1 MISSMNVSVVNLEN
15 SIWEIE
21 VLYESFRK
29 NASIY
34 KFFIIIFIY

>member
-34 KFFIIIFIY
+34 